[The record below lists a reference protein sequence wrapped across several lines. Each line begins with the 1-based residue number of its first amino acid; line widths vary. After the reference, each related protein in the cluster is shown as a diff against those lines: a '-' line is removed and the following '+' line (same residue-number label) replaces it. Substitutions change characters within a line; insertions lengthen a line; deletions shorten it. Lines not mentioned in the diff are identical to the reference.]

1 MPSPDCRSGDR
12 PGVDLWT
19 DPELGVGSY
28 DANVRRLVGM
38 AAILVSMLLAACDS
52 GGPAKAAE
60 PQARS
65 TSVGSAKPVEPQARS
80 TSIGS
85 AKEPQARSTSVGS
98 AKSAEP
104 RVRFTAAG
112 DFGSTEETDA
122 VLKTIKSLHSDATFA
137 LGDLSYDRTG
147 AEKHWCDYVTSR
159 LGKDYP
165 FELVAGNHESDGRNG
180 NIDAFSSCLPNK
192 LPGLI
197 GSYGTQYYVDVPA
210 EDPLARFVMISPGIH
225 FPDGEWDYRQ
235 GSSRYDWT
243 ARVIDTA
250 RGKSIPW
257 VVVGMH
263 KPCLSVGRYGC
274 QSGSDLFHLLVSKRV
289 DLILGGHDHSYQRS
303 KQLALSRA
311 CKAIATGSFDRECV
325 ADEDSSLVRGA
336 GSVSVVAATGGLNQ
350 YRVSSSDSEAGY
362 FTSFAG
368 GNDNPTYGVLDVTV
382 TKSAMRASFVRA
394 AGGTHTDTFSIN
406 ATR

>member
-1 MPSPDCRSGDR
+1 
-12 PGVDLWT
+12 
-19 DPELGVGSY
+19 
-28 DANVRRLVGM
+28 M
-38 AAILVSMLLAACDS
+38 AAILVALLLAACGD

-60 PQARS
+60 PQVRS
-65 TSVGSAKPVEPQARS
+65 TSLGSAKPADPQAPSTSAGSAKPADPQARS
-80 TSIGS
+80 TSAGS
-85 AKEPQARSTSVGS
+85 AKP
-98 AKSAEP
+98 AEP
-104 RVRFTAAG
+104 RLHFTAAG

-122 VLKTIKSLHSDATFA
+122 VLKMIKSLHSDATFA
-137 LGDLSYDRTG
+137 LGDLSYGRTG
-147 AEKHWCDYVTSR
+147 AENQWCDYVTSR
-159 LGKDYP
+159 LGEDYP

-210 EDPLARFVMISPGIH
+210 KDPLVRFVMISPGIH

-243 ARVIDTA
+243 ARAIDAA
-250 RGKSIPW
+250 REKSIPW

-274 QSGSDLFHLLVSKRV
+274 QSGSDLLHLLVSKRV

-311 CKAIATGSFDRECV
+311 CKAIATGSFDQECV

-336 GSVSVVAATGGLNQ
+336 GSVSVVAATGGRNQ

-394 AGGTHTDTFSIN
+394 AGGTHTDTFSIS
-406 ATR
+406 AAR

>member
-1 MPSPDCRSGDR
+1 
-12 PGVDLWT
+12 
-19 DPELGVGSY
+19 
-28 DANVRRLVGM
+28 M
-38 AAILVSMLLAACDS
+38 AAILVALLLAACGD

-60 PQARS
+60 PQVRS
-65 TSVGSAKPVEPQARS
+65 TSVGSAKPADPQAPSTSAGSAKPADPQARS
-80 TSIGS
+80 TSAGS
-85 AKEPQARSTSVGS
+85 AKP
-98 AKSAEP
+98 AEP
-104 RVRFTAAG
+104 RLRFTAAG

-122 VLKTIKSLHSDATFA
+122 VLKTIKSLHSDVTFA
-137 LGDLSYDRTG
+137 LGDLSYGRTG
-147 AEKHWCDYVTSR
+147 AENQWCDYVTSR
-159 LGKDYP
+159 LGEDYP

-197 GSYGTQYYVDVPA
+197 GSYGTQYYVDAPA
-210 EDPLARFVMISPGIH
+210 KDPLVRFVMISPGIH

-243 ARVIDTA
+243 ARAIDAA
-250 RGKSIPW
+250 REKSIPW

-274 QSGSDLFHLLVSKRV
+274 QSGSDLLHLLVSKRV

-311 CKAIATGSFDRECV
+311 CKAIATGSFDQECV

-336 GSVSVVAATGGLNQ
+336 GSVSVVAATGGRNQ

-394 AGGTHTDTFSIN
+394 AGGTHTDTFSIS
-406 ATR
+406 AAR

>member
-1 MPSPDCRSGDR
+1 M
-12 PGVDLWT
+12 
-19 DPELGVGSY
+19 GSY
-28 DANVRRLVGM
+28 DANVTRLLGM
-38 AAILVSMLLAACDS
+38 AAILVSLLLAACDD

-65 TSVGSAKPVEPQARS
+65 TSVGSAEPTES
-80 TSIGS
+80 
-85 AKEPQARSTSVGS
+85 QARSTSVGS
-98 AKSAEP
+98 AKPAEPQARSTSVGPAKPAEP

-122 VLKTIKSLHSDATFA
+122 VLKMIKSLDSDVTFA
-137 LGDLSYDRTG
+137 LGDLSYGRTG
-147 AEKHWCDYVTSR
+147 AEKQWCDYVTSR
-159 LGKDYP
+159 LGEDYP

-192 LPGLI
+192 LRDMV
-197 GSYGTQYYVDVPA
+197 GSYGRQYYVDMPA
-210 EDPLARFVMISPGIH
+210 EDPLVRFVMVSPGLQ
-225 FPDGEWDYRQ
+225 FPDGEWNYRQ

-243 ARVIDTA
+243 ARAIDTA
-250 RGKSIPW
+250 REKSIPW

-263 KPCLSVGRYGC
+263 NPCLSVGRYGC
-274 QSGSDLFHLLVSKRV
+274 QSGSDLFHMLVSKRV

-303 KQLALSRA
+303 KQLALSRG
-311 CKAIATGSFDRECV
+311 CKAIATGSFDQECV

-336 GSVSVVAATGGLNQ
+336 GSVSVVAATGGRSQ
-350 YRVSSSDSEAGY
+350 YRVSSSDPEAGY

-368 GNDNPTYGVLDVTV
+368 GNDNPTYGALDVTV

>member
-1 MPSPDCRSGDR
+1 
-12 PGVDLWT
+12 
-19 DPELGVGSY
+19 
-28 DANVRRLVGM
+28 M
-38 AAILVSMLLAACDS
+38 AAILVSLLLAACDS

-65 TSVGSAKPVEPQARS
+65 TSVGSAKPAEPR
-80 TSIGS
+80 
-85 AKEPQARSTSVGS
+85 ARSTSVGS
-98 AKSAEP
+98 AKPAEP

-137 LGDLSYDRTG
+137 LGDLSYARTG
-147 AEKHWCDYVTSR
+147 AEKQWCDYVTSR
-159 LGKDYP
+159 LGEDYP

-192 LPGLI
+192 LPSLI
-197 GSYGTQYYVDVPA
+197 GSYGTQYYVDAPA
-210 EDPLARFVMISPGIH
+210 KDPLVRFVMISPGIH
-225 FPDGEWDYRQ
+225 FPDGKWDYRQ

-243 ARVIDTA
+243 ARAIDTA
-250 RGKSIPW
+250 RDKSIPW

-311 CKAIATGSFDRECV
+311 CKAIATGSFDPECV
-325 ADEDSSLVRGA
+325 ADDGSSLVRGA
-336 GSVSVVAATGGLNQ
+336 GSVSVVAATGGRNQ